1 MIERSTF
8 HLLDEKKKLDACC
21 VLRITTWC
29 YFTSPISCKE
39 VANVVRFI
47 TGLQV
52 QVMMTCQCVSILKLF
67 QVAMVGK
74 ES

>member
-8 HLLDEKKKLDACC
+8 HLLDEKKMLDACC

-39 VANVVRFI
+39 VANVVRVI

-52 QVMMTCQCVSILKLF
+52 QVMICQCVSIQKLF
-67 QVAMVGK
+67 QVAMVDK